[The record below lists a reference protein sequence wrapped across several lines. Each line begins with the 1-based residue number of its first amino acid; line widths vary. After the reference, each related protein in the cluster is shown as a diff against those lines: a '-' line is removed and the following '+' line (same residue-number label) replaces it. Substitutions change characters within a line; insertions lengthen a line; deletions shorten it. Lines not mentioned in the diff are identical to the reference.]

1 MSSRAVCVD
10 ASLVGRLVADPA
22 DGVSRRLW
30 EEWDSARRD
39 IVAPGLLFYEV
50 SNVLYRYARAGW
62 IGKEAA
68 RLALSA
74 ALALPIRL
82 IHAAEV
88 HTRALEIAHRFSL
101 PAAYDAHYLAV
112 AEMLSGEFWTG
123 DLKLAHVV
131 SDDLPW
137 VQGVER

>member
-1 MSSRAVCVD
+1 MSSSAVCVD
-10 ASLVGRLVADPA
+10 ASLVIRLVADPA
-22 DGVSRRLW
+22 DEVSRRLW
-30 EEWDSARRD
+30 EEWDAARRD

-50 SNVLYRYARAGW
+50 SNVLCRYARAGLT
-62 IGKEAA
+62 GKEAA
-68 RLALSA
+68 QLALSA

-82 IHAAEV
+82 IYAAEV

-123 DLKLAHVV
+123 DLKLARVV
-131 SDDLPW
+131 SDDLP
-137 VQGVER
+137 

>member
-1 MSSRAVCVD
+1 MSSSVVCVD
-10 ASLVGRLVADPA
+10 ACLVIRLVADPA
-22 DGVSRRLW
+22 DEVSRRLW
-30 EEWDSARRD
+30 DEWDAGRRE

-50 SNVLYRYARAGW
+50 SNVLYRYARAGL
-62 IGKEAA
+62 IGEEAA

-82 IHAAEV
+82 IHAPEV
-88 HTRALEIAHRFSL
+88 HIRALEIAHRFSL
-101 PAAYDAHYLAV
+101 AAAYDAHYLAV
-112 AEMLSGEFWTG
+112 ADMLSGEFWTG

-137 VQGVER
+137 VRGVER